1 MNTLRTE
8 YIDKIITALYQK
20 QILDDTNL
28 LNQVHEEL
36 QELSI
41 YDETLK
47 SILSIISE
55 ITSEVYHKGFSD
67 AVNFIKEINTN
78 DIVTEPASRTA
89 NIK

>member
-41 YDETLK
+41 CNETLK
-47 SILSIISE
+47 SILSIVSE
-55 ITSEVYHKGFSD
+55 VTSEVYHKGFSD
-67 AVNFIKEINTN
+67 AVNIIEEINTS
-78 DIVTEPASRTA
+78 DIVTEPASESD
-89 NIK
+89 NVK